1 MKVIVS
7 THAHIK
13 HIISFALLTLIFIII
28 QEQNWELLG
37 MDVRSEIPREGRYV
51 KVATN
56 VADRVIKELYGK
68 YSKTQR
74 SHQSP

>member
-1 MKVIVS
+1 
-7 THAHIK
+7 
-13 HIISFALLTLIFIII
+13 
-28 QEQNWELLG
+28 

-68 YSKTQR
+68 YNLKKQ